1 MSSGPL
7 ARATTGCHS
16 RNTSGE
22 RGATMAG
29 SAVNAPR
36 LRSVLARWRA
46 SYSFFTGQQKATRL
60 RSSPGNERAIKP
72 SMRSRQE
79 SSCAGE
85 SAKRAVIKRSRC
97 VFRHVFRATASTRVL
112 SFASMIFKEI
122 LGASVALWLAA
133 APAFAG
139 NSSDDA
145 LLGAFDAY
153 RAGDPIKFAKH
164 AQKLS
169 HHVLEPWLE
178 YWRLSLRLED
188 MPATEVRA
196 FLSKFERTYVAE
208 LLREE
213 WLKVLGRR
221 GDESAY
227 AEAAA
232 AMWLEPRE
240 LPEGCS
246 KLADAMMEEGQLTL
260 GDVWRR
266 VRVLFENGQITA
278 AKTALGYLPRNEA
291 PDERMLAEAARQ
303 PKRLLTRLPRNLEH
317 RATREVVV
325 LAVVRFARS
334 DAEGAAAALDGPL
347 AARLPEADL
356 TYLWG
361 RVGYEAAREHYDKAL
376 AWYARAGDLR
386 LTDEQLA
393 WKARA
398 ALRRGNWQVVRDS
411 IDQMSAG
418 ARQERAWSYWYG
430 RALAAQGEETG
441 SRAYYLRVAGIARA
455 LELIRL
461 GLRTEGVREWI
472 HTIRF
477 FDDAKLIAAAEVAH
491 RAEIYDRVIETANKT
506 VRVHNFALRY
516 PVPYQDVFQEYAK
529 THGVDPALVL
539 GLVRQ
544 ESRFLQESR
553 SSAGATGLMQLM
565 PRTARYVAAKLG
577 LRNYRPHHV
586 SEVQTNVGL
595 GTGYLKLV
603 LNQVGHPILASTAYN
618 AGPARARRWRDSR
631 PLEGAI
637 YVETIPISETRDY
650 VKNVM
655 ANSVF
660 YAAVL
665 E

>member
-1 MSSGPL
+1 
-7 ARATTGCHS
+7 
-16 RNTSGE
+16 
-22 RGATMAG
+22 
-29 SAVNAPR
+29 
-36 LRSVLARWRA
+36 
-46 SYSFFTGQQKATRL
+46 
-60 RSSPGNERAIKP
+60 
-72 SMRSRQE
+72 
-79 SSCAGE
+79 
-85 SAKRAVIKRSRC
+85 
-97 VFRHVFRATASTRVL
+97 
-112 SFASMIFKEI
+112 MIFKEI

-153 RAGDPIKFAKH
+153 RAGDPIRFAKH

-196 FLSKFERTYVAE
+196 FLSKFERSYVAE

-213 WLKVLGRR
+213 WLKVLGRRGDWQEFDRQAAFYSRDDLEVRCYGWASRLQR

-246 KLADAMMEEGQLTL
+246 KLADAMMEQGQLTFS
-260 GDVWRR
+260 DVWRR
-266 VRVLFENGQITA
+266 VRVLFEYGQITA

-303 PKRLLTRLPRNLEH
+303 PKHLLSRLPKNLEH

-334 DAEGAAAALDGPL
+334 DAD
-347 AARLPEADL
+347 
-356 TYLWG
+356 
-361 RVGYEAAREHYDKAL
+361 
-376 AWYARAGDLR
+376 
-386 LTDEQLA
+386 
-393 WKARA
+393 
-398 ALRRGNWQVVRDS
+398 
-411 IDQMSAG
+411 
-418 ARQERAWSYWYG
+418 G

-441 SRAYYLRVAGIARA
+441 SRAYYLRVAGRPDFYGLLAEEELGYMVALPDKIYVPGEDEVAAAKRDPGIARA

-577 LRNYRPHHV
+577 LRNYRPHHMG
-586 SEVQTNVGL
+586 EVQTNVGL

-618 AGPARARRWRDSR
+618 AGPGRARRWRDSR

-665 E
+665 ENKLTPIKARLGTVPPRTGAEPTAEDELP

>member
-1 MSSGPL
+1 M
-7 ARATTGCHS
+7 
-16 RNTSGE
+16 
-22 RGATMAG
+22 
-29 SAVNAPR
+29 
-36 LRSVLARWRA
+36 
-46 SYSFFTGQQKATRL
+46 
-60 RSSPGNERAIKP
+60 
-72 SMRSRQE
+72 
-79 SSCAGE
+79 
-85 SAKRAVIKRSRC
+85 
-97 VFRHVFRATASTRVL
+97 
-112 SFASMIFKEI
+112 
-122 LGASVALWLAA
+122 SVALCLVA

-139 NSSDDA
+139 SAGDDA

-153 RAGDPIKFAKH
+153 RAGDPIRFAKH
-164 AQKLS
+164 AQKLN
-169 HHVLEPWLE
+169 HHILEPWLE

-188 MPATEVRA
+188 MPPAEVRG

-213 WLKVLGRR
+213 WLKVLGKRGDWQEFDRQAAFYGRDDLEVRCYGWASRLAR

-227 AEAAA
+227 GEAA

-246 KLADAMMEEGQLTL
+246 KLADAMMEAGQLTVS
-260 GDVWRR
+260 DIWRR
-266 VRVLFENGQITA
+266 VRVLFEVGQITA
-278 AKTALGYLPRNEA
+278 AKTALGYLPKNEA

-303 PKRLLTRLPRNLEH
+303 PKRLLSRLPQNLEH
-317 RATREVVV
+317 RTTREVVV
-325 LAVVRFARS
+325 LAVVRLAR
-334 DAEGAAAALDGPL
+334 DNEDGAAAALDGPL

-356 TYLWG
+356 EYLWS
-361 RVGYEAAREHYDKAL
+361 RVGYEGAREHYDKAL

-386 LTDEQLA
+386 LSDEQLA

-441 SRAYYLRVAGIARA
+441 SRAYYLRVAGRPDFYGLLAEEELGYMVALPDKTYVPSEDEVAAAQRDPGIARA

-461 GLRTEGVREWI
+461 GLRTEGVHEWS

-491 RAEIYDRVIETANKT
+491 RAQIYDRVIETANKT
-506 VRVHNFALRY
+506 VRVHNFSLRY
-516 PVPYQDVFQEYAK
+516 PVPYQDVFTEYAK
-529 THGVDPALVL
+529 THGVDPALLL

-553 SSAGATGLMQLM
+553 SSTGATGLMQLM

-577 LRNYRPHHV
+577 LRNYRTHHM
-586 SEVQTNVGL
+586 SELQTNVGL
-595 GTGYLKLV
+595 GTGYLRLV
-603 LNQVGHPILASTAYN
+603 LDQVGHPILASTAYN
-618 AGPARARRWRDSR
+618 AGPGRARRWCDSR
-631 PLEGAI
+631 PLEGAV
-637 YVETIPISETRDY
+637 YVETIPFSETRDY

-660 YAAVL
+660 YAALL
-665 E
+665 ENKLTPIKARLGIVPPRTGAEPSVEDELP